1 MEKVLHRAGL
11 KRMELE
17 IFPDFTIGTTKKR
30 QAKVNDRI
38 RVEGKEGK
46 IIELIEESDVVKI
59 LLDNGNVVKWDKGYV
74 CLID

>member
-1 MEKVLHRAGL
+1 V
-11 KRMELE
+11 
-17 IFPDFTIGTTKKR
+17 
-30 QAKVNDRI
+30 